1 MRSRLIINGKLSQ
14 NIELR
19 KTIEKYKRTHN
30 FDIRVTWEAG
40 DISALTQEVSED
52 CERIIIAGG
61 DGSVNEA
68 VDGLMKMP
76 KPPELAV
83 VPLGTANDLAI
94 SGKVPIEIDEAFKFA
109 LEQSA
114 VPIDVIQMND
124 NYILNAASLGQAAK
138 VTERTPD
145 FLKGVVGKY
154 AYSLSSL
161 ISFFDTSAPVPF
173 VDNLENNNEYI
184 FGYICNG
191 QRCGGGFEIAPKS
204 KIDDGLIDVLL
215 IKKFD
220 LTNIANI
227 TFDLWQ
233 NNENDY
239 IKRMQVKELY
249 LESKSPMPISLD
261 GEIYSSN
268 KIYLKN
274 IFHALKMVIHS
285 ESELLV
291 ANKAPSDELTANLEL
306 LA

>member
-30 FDIRVTWEAG
+30 FDIRVTWESG

-291 ANKAPSDELTANLEL
+291 ANQAPSDELTANLEL